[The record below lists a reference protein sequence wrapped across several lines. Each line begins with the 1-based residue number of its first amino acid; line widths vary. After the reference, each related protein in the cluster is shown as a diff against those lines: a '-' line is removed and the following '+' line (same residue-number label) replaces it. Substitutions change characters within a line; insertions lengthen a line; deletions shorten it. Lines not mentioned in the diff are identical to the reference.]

1 MVSRSNPRVV
11 LASASPRRAE
21 LLRQICNDFSAIP
34 SAVEEQQQ
42 TDESPSGYV
51 QRLALDKALS
61 VAQRIHQPG
70 LVIGS
75 DTLID
80 YAGQVMEKPH
90 DFRHFEQMLSALADT
105 THQVRT
111 SVALVVQDGDGK
123 RWQHV
128 LEVVTDVTMGPI
140 TRQQMQDYWAI
151 GEPHDK
157 AGGYAI
163 QGGAARFVKSI
174 KGSYTAVVGL
184 PLFETDQ
191 LIQQGRQWLESVR

>member
-1 MVSRSNPRVV
+1 MVNRSNPRVV

-42 TDESPSGYV
+42 ADESPSVYV

-61 VAQRIHQPG
+61 VAQRIDKPV

-90 DFRHFEQMLSALADT
+90 DLRHFEQMLSALADT

-123 RWQHV
+123 RWQQV

-140 TRQQMQDYWAI
+140 TRQQMQDYWAT
-151 GEPHDK
+151 GEPYDK